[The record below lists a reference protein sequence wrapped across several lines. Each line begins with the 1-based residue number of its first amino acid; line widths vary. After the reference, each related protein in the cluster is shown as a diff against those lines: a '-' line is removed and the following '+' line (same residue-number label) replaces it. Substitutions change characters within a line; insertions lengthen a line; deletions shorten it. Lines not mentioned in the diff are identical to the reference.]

1 MNTNLRKAA
10 KNNFEKGF
18 FNLINNSV
26 FTKTTENVEKNQR
39 YKTCNNRKEKKVSGV
54 RTKLSQ
60 YEVFL
65 RIFVGYITEKNRI
78 TYK

>member
-26 FTKTTENVEKNQR
+26 FTKTTENVEKIR
-39 YKTCNNRKEKKVSGV
+39 DIKLVTTERRRKVLVSELNY
-54 RTKLSQ
+54 RSTKFFSEYL
-60 YEVFL
+60 L
-65 RIFVGYITEKNRI
+65 AI
-78 TYK
+78 

>member
-26 FTKTTENVEKNQR
+26 FTKTTENVEKIR
-39 YKTCNNRKEKKVSGV
+39 DIKLVTTERRRKFLVSELTY
-54 RTKLSQ
+54 RSTKFFSEYL
-60 YEVFL
+60 L
-65 RIFVGYITEKNRI
+65 AI
-78 TYK
+78 

>member
-26 FTKTTENVEKNQR
+26 FTKTTENVEKIR
-39 YKTCNNRKEKKVSGV
+39 DIKLVTTERRRKFLVSELNY
-54 RTKLSQ
+54 RSTK
-60 YEVFL
+60 
-65 RIFVGYITEKNRI
+65 IFSEYLLAI
-78 TYK
+78 

>member
-26 FTKTTENVEKNQR
+26 FTKTTENVEIIRDIKLVTTER
-39 YKTCNNRKEKKVSGV
+39 RRKFLVSELNY
-54 RTKLSQ
+54 RSTKFFSEYL
-60 YEVFL
+60 L
-65 RIFVGYITEKNRI
+65 AI
-78 TYK
+78 